1 MTNLPARPAST
12 EVEILSRRRV
22 YDGFCKVDV
31 IEAAYTRLDGSP
43 GKLSREL
50 HHHGNAVAVLPVD
63 RNRKTVLLVRQLRI
77 PPLVEHDNGFP
88 LEVCAGLIDPGENA
102 AEAAAR
108 EMQEELGFRPRGLQ
122 AVCSILPSPGMLGE
136 KLDLFLAD
144 YEHADNSDFGG
155 GFGGG
160 VAEEGEDIEILEFS
174 CRDLA
179 ELLRKGDLQ
188 DAKTVV
194 LVQRLM
200 LDEPE
205 LFA

>member
-1 MTNLPARPAST
+1 MTNLPARPAS
-12 EVEILSRRRV
+12 EDVEILSRRRV
-22 YDGFCKVDV
+22 YDGFCKVDL
-31 IEAAYTRLDGSP
+31 IEAAYTRLDETP
-43 GKLSREL
+43 GRITREL

-63 RNRKTVLLVRQLRI
+63 RNRKTVLLIRQLRI
-77 PPLVEHDNGFP
+77 PPLVEHDTGFP

-108 EMQEELGFRPRGLQ
+108 EMKEELGFRPHSLQ
-122 AVCSILPSPGMLGE
+122 PIGAILPSPGMLGE

-144 YEHADNSDFGG
+144 YDHDDNA

-160 VAEEGEDIEILEFS
+160 LADEGEDIEILEFT

-179 ELLRKGDLQ
+179 DLLRKGDLQ

>member
-1 MTNLPARPAST
+1 MNDSPARPAT
-12 EVEILSRRRV
+12 EDVEILSRRRV
-22 YDGFCKVDV
+22 YDGFCKVDL
-31 IEAAYTRLDGSP
+31 IEAAYTRLDGTP
-43 GKLSREL
+43 GRITREL

-63 RNRKTVLLVRQLRI
+63 RSRKTVLLVRQLRI
-77 PPLVEHDNGFP
+77 PPLVEHGMGFP

-102 AEAAAR
+102 TEAAAR
-108 EMQEELGFRPRGLQ
+108 EMEEELGFRPRSLQ
-122 AVCSILPSPGMLGE
+122 AKGAILPSPGMLGE
-136 KLDLFLAD
+136 KLTLFLAEYGNGD
-144 YEHADNSDFGG
+144 KD

-160 VAEEGEDIEILEFS
+160 LAEEGEDIEILEFT

-179 ELLRKGDLQ
+179 GLLSKGALQ

-200 LDEPE
+200 LDEPD

>member
-1 MTNLPARPAST
+1 MIDSPARPVS
-12 EVEILSRRRV
+12 EKVEILSRRRV
-22 YDGFCKVDV
+22 YDGFCKVDL
-31 IEAAYTRLDGSP
+31 IEAGYTRLDGTP
-43 GKLSREL
+43 GRITREL

-63 RNRKTVLLVRQLRI
+63 RSRKTVLLVRQLRI
-77 PPLVEHDNGFP
+77 PPLVEHDTGFP

-108 EMQEELGFRPRGLQ
+108 EMEEELGFRPCSLQ
-122 AVCSILPSPGMLGE
+122 PIGAILPSPGMLGE

-144 YEHADNSDFGG
+144 YSHSDNGGVGG
-155 GFGGG
+155 GL
-160 VAEEGEDIEILEFS
+160 ADEGEDIEILEIT
-174 CRDLA
+174 CRDLSD
-179 ELLRKGDLQ
+179 LLRKGDLQ

>member
-1 MTNLPARPAST
+1 MTNSPARPVST
-12 EVEILSRRRV
+12 EVDILSRRRV

-31 IEAAYTRLDGSP
+31 IEAAYTRLDGTP
-43 GKLSREL
+43 GRITREL

-63 RNRKTVLLVRQLRI
+63 RSRKTVLLVRQLRI
-77 PPLVEHDNGFP
+77 PPLMEHENGFP
-88 LEVCAGLIDPGENA
+88 LEVCAGLIDPGEKA

-108 EMQEELGFRPRGLQ
+108 EMEEELGFRPRGLK
-122 AVCSILPSPGMLGE
+122 AVCAILPSPGMLGE

-144 YEHADNSDFGG
+144 YSHSDNGGVGG
-155 GFGGG
+155 GLDH
-160 VAEEGEDIEILEFS
+160 EGEDIEILEFT
-174 CRDLA
+174 CRDLVD
-179 ELLRKGDLQ
+179 LLRQGDLQ

-200 LDEPE
+200 LDEPG